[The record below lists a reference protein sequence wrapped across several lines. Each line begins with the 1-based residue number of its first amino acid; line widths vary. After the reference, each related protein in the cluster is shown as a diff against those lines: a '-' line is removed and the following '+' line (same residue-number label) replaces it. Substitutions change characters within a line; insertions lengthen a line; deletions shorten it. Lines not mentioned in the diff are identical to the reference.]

1 MSLTSFSCCQP
12 SHQGSNGSSTTD
24 GTCYWIHECMNNAVS
39 HLAGTQSFH
48 GQIRRREDNYIFIE
62 ERPLV
67 DGYTLLLKAIAKLP
81 RYTERECRN
90 MFRQIVGQVEEF
102 HRAGLAHRFLHTES
116 FVVAEGVRNVLGT
129 ESGVARNLSS
139 FIPNVHLSLHWSLH
153 STSAARREGSECARA
168 RDPLRTAVHT

>member
-1 MSLTSFSCCQP
+1 M
-12 SHQGSNGSSTTD
+12 HD
-24 GTCYWIHECMNNAVS
+24 AVS
-39 HLAGTQSFH
+39 NLAVTQSFH

-90 MFRQIVGQVEEF
+90 IFRQIVCQVEEF

-116 FVVAEGVRNVLGT
+116 FVVAEGVRSMLGT
-129 ESGVARNLSS
+129 ESGVARNFSS
-139 FIPNVHLSLHWSLH
+139 FVPTLHLAQIGAMHL
-153 STSAARREGSECARA
+153 TSEARREGPECACA
-168 RDPLRTAVHT
+168 RDQLRTTVHA